1 MKTNDEDLLAGS
13 EPEAKPQPETKPAKV
28 AKPAKSKVNKR
39 ADAKVADVP
48 PTAKRKVIDK
58 AKAAVAK
65 VAKPVAM
72 GKPRRVI
79 TPGIDKPPT
88 LTHKQTAVLSA
99 LSQGAL
105 TALALCTAITGN
117 DTTTAKE
124 TFQKTTLGPLVKD
137 GLVVKMQ
144 VDSKTTPEYAN
155 DIKQVGATPAIKSVL
170 DNVPLGKS
178 NAISAGFLGGLVFG
192 KPVAAGKRDLWRN
205 VRHGRAV
212 AAILKRLIA
221 CGAVG
226 VCQPDSQRAKLFY
239 RNPAK

>member
-1 MKTNDEDLLAGS
+1 MNTNDEDMLAG
-13 EPEAKPQPETKPAKV
+13 PDTAPQPESKPAKPV
-28 AKPAKSKVNKR
+28 KARKPNAT
-39 ADAKVADVP
+39 AP
-48 PTAKRKVIDK
+48 PTAKQAITKK
-58 AKAAVAK
+58 AKATVAK
-65 VAKPVAM
+65 QTKPVM

-79 TPGIDKPPT
+79 TPGVDKPPT

-99 LSQGAL
+99 LSQGPL

-117 DTTTAKE
+117 DNTTAKE

-137 GLVVKMQ
+137 GLVVKLQ
-144 VDSKTTPEYAN
+144 VDSKTTPEYSN
-155 DIKQVGATPAIKSVL
+155 DTKKVGATPAIKATL

-192 KPVAAGKRDLWRN
+192 KPVASGKRDLWRN